1 MGLSLGYKP
10 FSAWPS
16 LPASPPLITAAT
28 LWVGESFLLLFELW
42 QISAWYQC
50 RIGGPDELP
59 ASPPLGEESLCFSV
73 SWSLGLW
80 LCPGT
85 GGFPSPQQLKAWL
98 HIREWS
104 GEADGHLFC
113 LDGSQSPPDTC
124 TTVLM
129 LFPYP
134 QSCTQSYHCD
144 LQDSMDPSCV
154 WCPQLFWIVTL
165 THILSLKIHKIKASF
180 FLPGFPIP
188 CPWQNNLCVPSV
200 LKGICR
206 SLKFSSLGCLVTSAL
221 WWALEKLWFYR
232 LSKLFFHW

>member
-1 MGLSLGYKP
+1 M
-10 FSAWPS
+10 
-16 LPASPPLITAAT
+16 

-50 RIGGPDELP
+50 RIWGPDELP

-80 LCPGT
+80 L
-85 GGFPSPQQLKAWL
+85 FPKQLESLAAYKRMVWG
-98 HIREWS
+98 S
-104 GEADGHLFC
+104 GWAFVLSGW
-113 LDGSQSPPDTC
+113 QPDTC

-134 QSCTQSYHCD
+134 QSCTQSHHCD
-144 LQDSMDPSCV
+144 LQNSMDPSCV